1 MNFTEA
7 QLIEQV
13 ASFLWPLLRIS
24 AMFVTVPVFSLRAVP
39 ARVRLMLSVALTF
52 VVMPLLPP
60 VPAIEPF
67 SLQGFWA
74 AIAQVMIG
82 LSTGFIVQLV
92 FAAITFAGQ
101 GVALSMGLGFASMV
115 DPQNGQQVPVVA
127 QFYVITSTLVFL
139 GLDAHLLLINMLLDS
154 FTSLPIG
161 VDGLSKADIWS
172 IIAWSSRVFAD
183 GLLLAMPIIVS
194 LLLVN
199 ISFGVAAR
207 AAPQLNI
214 FSVGFPVTLMLGIV
228 LIWLTLPVLLEQ
240 FTGILTSAYEL
251 IGQLLRL

>member
-1 MNFTEA
+1 VNFTEA
-7 QLIEQV
+7 QIQAQV
-13 ASFLWPLLRIS
+13 AAFIWPLLRIS
-24 AMFVTVPVFSLRAVP
+24 AMFVAIPLFSLRAVP
-39 ARVRLMLSVALTF
+39 ARVRLILSVALTF
-52 VVMPLLPP
+52 VVMPLLPAF
-60 VPAIEPF
+60 PAVAMF
-67 SLQGFWA
+67 SYEGIGV

-92 FAAITFAGQ
+92 FAAVVFAGQ

-127 QFYVITSTLVFL
+127 QLYVITSTLIFL
-139 GLDAHLLLINMLLDS
+139 SLDGHLLLIKMLLDS

-161 VDGLSKADIWS
+161 IDGITKADIWA
-172 IIAWSSRVFAD
+172 IIAWSSRMFAG
-183 GLLLAMPIIVS
+183 GLLLAMPVIVS

-199 ISFGVAAR
+199 ISFGVATR

-214 FSVGFPVTLMLGIV
+214 FSVGFPVTLMLGIL
-228 LIWLTLPVLLEQ
+228 LIWLTLPDVLDQ
-240 FTGILTSAYEL
+240 FTGILTDAYEL

>member
-7 QLIEQV
+7 QLQGQI
-13 ASFLWPLLRIS
+13 AAFIWPLMRIS
-24 AMFVTVPVFSLRAVP
+24 AMFVAVPLFSLRTVP
-39 ARVRLMLSVALTF
+39 ARVRLILSVAITF
-52 VVMPLLPP
+52 VVMPLLPAFP
-60 VPAIEPF
+60 VIDMF
-67 SLQGFWA
+67 SYEGIRV

-92 FAAITFAGQ
+92 FAAIVFAGQ

-115 DPQNGQQVPVVA
+115 DPQNGQQVPVIA
-127 QFYVITSTLVFL
+127 QLYVITSTLIFL
-139 GLDAHLLLINMLLDS
+139 GLDGHLLLIKMLLDS
-154 FTSLPIG
+154 FTSLPLGI
-161 VDGLSKADIWS
+161 DGITKTNIWDV
-172 IIAWSSRVFAD
+172 IAWSSRMFAG
-183 GLLLAMPIIVS
+183 GLLLAMPVIVS

-199 ISFGVAAR
+199 IGFGIATR

-228 LIWLTLPVLLEQ
+228 LIWLTLPNVLDQ
-240 FTGILTSAYEL
+240 FAGILTDAYDL